1 MVSHPMRTLTSILRT
16 IAIIAAIA
24 FAITALGSP
33 PPATVAAGGATR
45 SDTSG
50 ATAESGGAEG
60 MEIDP
65 RVLEAVNTY
74 GPFAVLF
81 LLIMPLMGEDIII
94 IPAGF
99 LIGQGHLPWW
109 STFFCAWL
117 GAMISDGMWY
127 FACYRFGTP
136 LLHKKWFK
144 RLAHP
149 RRLLQA
155 KHQIE
160 KRGAWL
166 IVTARFVPGSRTS
179 TMIVAGLM
187 HMPPWKYLSING
199 SLLLVTVAMQ
209 LGFGWLVAHHIIGST
224 RGVGTI
230 MALVGLILLL
240 MIGAV
245 VLNWWM
251 SNRHNKDR
259 APRSR
264 VTWLKRFRTPRSRIN
279 RLKVE
284 GQ

>member
-1 MVSHPMRTLTSILRT
+1 MTRLSRILKAVALFAVLTLTMH
-16 IAIIAAIA
+16 
-24 FAITALGSP
+24 ALGQ
-33 PPATVAAGGATR
+33 PPATSE
-45 SDTSG
+45 SDNG
-50 ATAESGGAEG
+50 FV
-60 MEIDP
+60 IDQ
-65 RVLEAVNTY
+65 RVLDAVSDY
-74 GPFAVLF
+74 GPLAVLV
-81 LLIMPLMGEDIII
+81 LLVMPLMGEDIII

-109 STFFCAWL
+109 STFVCAWV

-127 FACYRFGTP
+127 FICYRFGTP

-187 HMPPWKYLSING
+187 HMAPWKYLLING

-209 LGFGWLVAHHIIGST
+209 LGFGWLVAHHIVGSA
-224 RGVGTI
+224 RGLTLI

-240 MIGAV
+240 LAGAFG
-245 VLNWWM
+245 LNWWLA
-251 SNRHNKDR
+251 NRHTRER

-264 VTWLKRFRTPRSRIN
+264 VTWLKRFRTPRTRGIKLN
-279 RLKVE
+279 VAERPK
-284 GQ
+284 